1 MSTNEKRNSD
11 DQQIDL
17 FLISAKIGEFFQGI
31 NTMIFKAIQF
41 VLKHIVIL
49 GILFVIGVGLGMY
62 FDKTNKVYDHEIIVQ
77 PNFESTDYLYAKVA
91 LLTSKIKQ
99 RDSVFLKA
107 IGIKN
112 PSKLVKIDIA
122 PVIDIYKFIN
132 SGDKD
137 RNVLNFELLK
147 LMADD
152 GDLKKIVEEKMTSK
166 NYAFHLISFT
176 TNKPINLKEIIDPL
190 MAYFN
195 NSVYFEQMKS
205 VYIKNAETKILRN
218 NEIIAQIDGFLNDY
232 GKSEAS
238 AKSDKLIY
246 YNENTQLNAVIQ
258 TKNELISENGGLRL
272 GLVGTDKIIK
282 TNSTTINLLNTK
294 SINGKLKLIL
304 PILFIGLYL
313 LASIFISFYK
323 TQAAKNK

>member
-31 NTMIFKAIQF
+31 NTIIFKAIQF

-99 RDSVFLKA
+99 KDSVFLKA

-152 GDLKKIVEEKMTSK
+152 GDLKKIVEEK
-166 NYAFHLISFT
+166 
-176 TNKPINLKEIIDPL
+176 
-190 MAYFN
+190 
-195 NSVYFEQMKS
+195 
-205 VYIKNAETKILRN
+205 
-218 NEIIAQIDGFLNDY
+218 ND
-232 GKSEAS
+232 
-238 AKSDKLIY
+238 
-246 YNENTQLNAVIQ
+246 Q
-258 TKNELISENGGLRL
+258 
-272 GLVGTDKIIK
+272 
-282 TNSTTINLLNTK
+282 
-294 SINGKLKLIL
+294 
-304 PILFIGLYL
+304 
-313 LASIFISFYK
+313 
-323 TQAAKNK
+323 

>member
-1 MSTNEKRNSD
+1 
-11 DQQIDL
+11 
-17 FLISAKIGEFFQGI
+17 
-31 NTMIFKAIQF
+31 
-41 VLKHIVIL
+41 
-49 GILFVIGVGLGMY
+49 
-62 FDKTNKVYDHEIIVQ
+62 
-77 PNFESTDYLYAKVA
+77 
-91 LLTSKIKQ
+91 
-99 RDSVFLKA
+99 
-107 IGIKN
+107 
-112 PSKLVKIDIA
+112 
-122 PVIDIYKFIN
+122 
-132 SGDKD
+132 
-137 RNVLNFELLK
+137 
-147 LMADD
+147 
-152 GDLKKIVEEKMTSK
+152 MTSK

-205 VYIKNAETKILRN
+205 VYIKNAETKIVRN

-232 GKSEAS
+232 GKSEAG

-258 TKNELISENGGLRL
+258 TKNALISENGGLRL

-313 LASIFISFYK
+313 LAYIFISFY
-323 TQAAKNK
+323 